1 MRSKT
6 KTAASTTPWHA
17 LPPDAAVAGLQS
29 RHSGLSSSEV
39 EGRLVEWGR
48 NRLPGARRRG
58 LLVRFLLQFHNVLIY
73 VLLASSAITLALG
86 HVVDSLVIFAVVL
99 ANALIGLVQEGRAES
114 AMDAIRQMLMLK
126 ASVLRDGRRTSV
138 DSAQVVPGDVV
149 LLEAGDRVPA
159 DLRLLR
165 AKGLQIQESVLTGE
179 SAAVDKVVAAVAEK
193 TVLGDRTSMA
203 FSGTLVT
210 SGTGLGVVVATGR
223 HTEIGRISNLLSDVQ
238 ELTTPLVQ
246 QMDVFARWLTVL
258 ILALAAALLV
268 FGYFV
273 GHHPFEE
280 MFMAV
285 VSLSVAA
292 IPEGLPAVLTIT
304 LAVGVRG
311 MARRNAIIRRL
322 PAIET
327 LGSVSVICT
336 DKTGTLTR
344 NEMVVAMVMT
354 RGHEFVLDGD
364 GYAPTGS
371 LRIGTDEI
379 DARDHHVLDEIGR
392 LAVLCND
399 ARLREID
406 QIWTVE
412 GDPMEGAMLALAGKI
427 GLDARREIA
436 EWARTDEVPFDA
448 RHRFMATLNHDH
460 DGHAIISVKGA
471 PESVIALCR
480 DQRRTDGEAEAIDKS
495 YWEEGAN
502 AVSAR
507 GERVLA
513 LASRRLACE
522 HTVLE
527 MGDIKGTL
535 TLLGL
540 IGLADPPRQEAIAAV
555 SECRR
560 AGIGV
565 KMITG
570 DHRGTAVAIGR
581 LVGLEHPD
589 RVLEGYEIDQLDDA
603 GLSTVVRDTDV
614 FARTSPEHKLRIVTA
629 LQEHGMTVAM
639 TGDGVNDAPALK
651 RADAGIAM
659 GLKGSEA
666 AKEAAE
672 VVLADDNFASIVA
685 AVREGRTVY
694 DNIKKVI
701 SWTMPTSAGEAL
713 VILVALLFG
722 LTLPITPIQILWVN
736 LVTAVTLGLALAFEP
751 SETNTM
757 KRPPRKRNA
766 PLIGGELAWHIVLVS
781 TLFLF
786 GVFAIQAYA
795 TDRGFAPELVRTMAM
810 NTLVVMEIFHLFFI
824 RNIYGTSLAAKAVK
838 GTPVVWASVVAV
850 TAAQF
855 AVTYVPALQRVFGT
869 KPVPL
874 FDGVL
879 IIGVGVALF
888 AIIEIEK
895 QVRLSLNAQNLP
907 APIP

>member
-6 KTAASTTPWHA
+6 KSAASTASWHA
-17 LPPDAAVAGLQS
+17 LPPDVAVAGLQS
-29 RHSGLSSSEV
+29 GHYGLSSSEV
-39 EGRLVEWGR
+39 ERRLVEWGH
-48 NRLPGARRRG
+48 NRLPGAPRRG

-86 HVVDSLVIFAVVL
+86 HVVDSLVIFAVVV
-99 ANALIGLVQEGRAES
+99 ANALIGLIQEGRAES
-114 AMDAIRQMLMLK
+114 AMDAIRQMLILK
-126 ASVLRDGRRTSV
+126 ASVLREGRRTSV
-138 DSAQVVPGDVV
+138 DSAEVVPGDVV

-165 AKGLQIQESVLTGE
+165 VKGLQIQELVLTGE
-179 SAAVDKVVAAVAEK
+179 FAAVDKAVAAVAEK

-210 SGTGLGVVVATGR
+210 SGTGRGVVVATGR
-223 HTEIGRISNLLSDVQ
+223 NTEIGRISNMLSDVQ
-238 ELTTPLVQ
+238 ELTTPFVH

-258 ILALAAALLV
+258 ILALAAALLA

-344 NEMVVAMVMT
+344 NEMLVATVMT

-364 GYAPTGS
+364 GYAPKGS

-379 DARDHHVLDEIGR
+379 DARDHLVLDEIGR

-406 QIWTVE
+406 QVWTVE

-427 GLDARREIA
+427 GIDARRETS

-460 DGHAIISVKGA
+460 DGHAVISVKGA

-480 DQRRTDGEAEAIDKS
+480 DQRRPDGEAEAIDRR
-495 YWEEGAN
+495 YWEERAN

-513 LASRRLACE
+513 LASRRLAPE

-527 MGDIKGTL
+527 MGDIEGTL

-555 SECRR
+555 SECHR

-581 LVGLEHPD
+581 LVGLAHPD

-603 GLSTVVRDTDV
+603 GLSTAVRDTDV
-614 FARTSPEHKLRIVTA
+614 FARTSPEHKLRIVAA
-629 LQEHGMTVAM
+629 LQGHGMTVAM

-722 LTLPITPIQILWVN
+722 LALPITPIQILWVN

-757 KRPPRKRNA
+757 KRPPRKRDA

-781 TLFLF
+781 TLFLC

-824 RNIYGTSLAAKAVK
+824 RNIHGTSLTAKAIK

-855 AVTYVPALQRVFGT
+855 AVTYIPPLQQVFGT
-869 KPVPL
+869 APIPL

-879 IIGVGVALF
+879 IIGVGMALF

-895 QVRLSLNAQNLP
+895 QIRLGLKAQTLP